1 MNEMNLYVSS
11 EYADELTASYSE
23 SMSNEYLIDV
33 QEENVT
39 PLEVEDDACQ
49 SSPTETLMVK

>member
-1 MNEMNLYVSS
+1 MTSHS
-11 EYADELTASYSE
+11 EP
-23 SMSNEYLIDV
+23 MSNELLIVV

-39 PLEVEDDACQ
+39 PLENEDDACQ